1 MPILGSSSFPRRN
14 IEDLHS
20 PLPLEMSILSCSG
33 RGLAGKLE
41 EIEHYLLLERGE
53 AAFPHDD
60 TEHFSTI
67 CFRNKGDQDIKTP
80 TAPDFVRPSPITP
93 DITLLWARATN
104 VVKEPI
110 VHFRPTSI

>member
-80 TAPDFVRPSPITP
+80 TAPD
-93 DITLLWARATN
+93 L
-104 VVKEPI
+104 
-110 VHFRPTSI
+110 

>member
-1 MPILGSSSFPRRN
+1 
-14 IEDLHS
+14 
-20 PLPLEMSILSCSG
+20 MSILSCSG

-67 CFRNKGDQDIKTP
+67 CFRNKGDKTP
-80 TAPDFVRPSPITP
+80 TAPD
-93 DITLLWARATN
+93 L
-104 VVKEPI
+104 
-110 VHFRPTSI
+110 